1 MTISNDGY
9 SYGICWNIYDMFDN
23 LIRRYEKTYL
33 NAMASTDILE
43 IKEDYEK
50 LTDYE
55 KKYAKFRYFAKCT
68 TQTQYDTRKFMC
80 WIPIEKNKL
89 EMLFIIQK
97 NP

>member
-9 SYGICWNIYDMFDN
+9 SYGICWNIYDTFDN
-23 LIRRYEKTYL
+23 LIRRYEKIYL
-33 NAMASTDILE
+33 EGMTPTDILE

-50 LTDYE
+50 LTDCE

-68 TQTQYDTRKFMC
+68 TQYDTTPFMC

-89 EMLFIIQK
+89 EILFIIQK